1 MIKKLEM
8 KKLKIMK
15 NILTLLLFVCTNY
28 TLLNAQTKT
37 EAKPAIIF
45 KGKITYERKLNMHKQ
60 MDGMLKDRPEMASM
74 IEMFKKQMSKYKTDI
89 FEMTF
94 TDKKSIYKPA
104 KDGITESKSMMGNLP
119 SERNIIFNNY
129 ETKESVA
136 EKKVFEKTYLMKDS
150 FKKFEWKIKEEFKTI
165 AGFSCRRAETII
177 MDSVYVIAYYS
188 DAIIANGGPESFNGL
203 PGMVLGIVMPRLNIT
218 YFATQVDNFIA
229 DENIIEAPS
238 KGTEKT
244 MAELTTSIKEST
256 AQWGDF
262 AQRILWYINI

>member
-1 MIKKLEM
+1 
-8 KKLKIMK
+8 MK
-15 NILTLLLFVCTNY
+15 NILALLLLVSTNV

-37 EAKPAIIF
+37 ETKPAIIF
-45 KGKITYERKLNMHKQ
+45 KGKITFERKLNMHKQ

-74 IEMFKKQMSKYKTDI
+74 IDMFKKQLPKYKTDI

-94 TDKKSIYKPA
+94 TDKQSIYKPA

-129 ETKESVA
+129 ETQQTIA

-150 FKKFEWKIKEEFKTI
+150 FKKFEWIIKEDFKTI
-165 AGFSCRRAETII
+165 AGFNCRRAETII

-218 YFATQVDNFIA
+218 YFATQVDNFVA
-229 DENIIEAPS
+229 DEKIIEAPT

-244 MAELTTSIKEST
+244 MTELSTSIKENT

-262 AQRILWYINI
+262 AQRILWFINI